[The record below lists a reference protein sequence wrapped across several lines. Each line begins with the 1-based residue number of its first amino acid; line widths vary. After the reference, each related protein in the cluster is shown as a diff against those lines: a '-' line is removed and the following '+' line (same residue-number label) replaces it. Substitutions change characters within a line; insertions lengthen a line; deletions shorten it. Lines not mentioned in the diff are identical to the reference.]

1 VRVALRHFMLDSE
14 GTLVRLP
21 IAALDR
27 MLQAPSRHR
36 LPRFAGQRV
45 RSAEILVE
53 MTNGR
58 PLVVLRS
65 VFNMMTFKGDGT
77 LVSPLQDRHVRAR
90 AELALALDAP
100 TRHTTVAEAGTRF
113 VARGGQWAP
122 SAALR
127 RRVEQTALGR
137 LKCPRVSPT

>member
-1 VRVALRHFMLDSE
+1 MLNSE

-45 RSAEILVE
+45 RSAEFVVE
-53 MTNGR
+53 MVDGR
-58 PLVVLRS
+58 PIYVLCS
-65 VFNMMTFKGDGT
+65 VFNMWTFKRDGT
-77 LVSPLQDRHVRAR
+77 LFPPLRDRHVRAR

-100 TRHTTVAEAGTRF
+100 TRYTTVAEAGTRF
-113 VARGGQWAP
+113 VARGGQWKP
-122 SAALR
+122 PAALASFPPR
-127 RRVEQTALGR
+127 CARPRDMKRKSGSFGAAVLG
-137 LKCPRVSPT
+137 

>member
-1 VRVALRHFMLDSE
+1 LPVRVALRHFMLDSE

-65 VFNMMTFKGDGT
+65 VFNMMTFKG
-77 LVSPLQDRHVRAR
+77 L
-90 AELALALDAP
+90 
-100 TRHTTVAEAGTRF
+100 
-113 VARGGQWAP
+113 
-122 SAALR
+122 
-127 RRVEQTALGR
+127 
-137 LKCPRVSPT
+137 